1 MNRWIWP
8 VVIIGI
14 IVLLPLVLTTY
25 GMQLAT
31 EIFIMSIFVLS
42 LGFIIGY
49 VGLVSLGHA
58 AFFGIGAYTVALLA
72 NVTTNTYVLILAAII
87 LAGILAFLTGWLF
100 VRTSGAYFLMITLAF
115 NQVVYTVF
123 FKWKDVTG
131 GADGMTVRAQLD
143 LGFGP
148 VQSQLAL
155 YYIMAFSMLLC
166 YFLLRRYIAAPL
178 GKATLGVKENE
189 DRMKALG
196 YPIRSYKLIAYT
208 VAGAMAGF
216 AGSLYAFFNRFVS
229 PEVASWFFSGEAL
242 VMSIIGGV
250 GTLFGPPIGAGLFVI
265 LQNYISTFTARWP
278 MVMGAIFIVFVLY
291 SRGGIAHLLKRLWNR
306 LFTKE
311 EKLAEPAKVAEES
324 KTEGGQA

>member
-1 MNRWIWP
+1 
-8 VVIIGI
+8 
-14 IVLLPLVLTTY
+14 
-25 GMQLAT
+25 
-31 EIFIMSIFVLS
+31 
-42 LGFIIGY
+42 
-49 VGLVSLGHA
+49 
-58 AFFGIGAYTVALLA
+58 
-72 NVTTNTYVLILAAII
+72 
-87 LAGILAFLTGWLF
+87 
-100 VRTSGAYFLMITLAF
+100 
-115 NQVVYTVF
+115 
-123 FKWKDVTG
+123 
-131 GADGMTVRAQLD
+131 
-143 LGFGP
+143 
-148 VQSQLAL
+148 
-155 YYIMAFSMLLC
+155 
-166 YFLLRRYIAAPL
+166 
-178 GKATLGVKENE
+178 
-189 DRMKALG
+189 
-196 YPIRSYKLIAYT
+196 
-208 VAGAMAGF
+208 MAGF